1 MPWQMGTLLSSGS
14 QFEVWSGGGLFQL
27 DRKPLSFRREP
38 GFSALTRWRGFAN
51 IRSRFKRR
59 DGWNKEQDA
68 DFKGWRSQ
76 HVRRV

>member
-1 MPWQMGTLLSSGS
+1 MSWPMGILLSSGFQS
-14 QFEVWSGGGLFQL
+14 EEGNAGDLFQL
-27 DRKPLSFRREP
+27 ARKLLSFRREP
-38 GFSALTRWRGFAN
+38 RFSALTHWGGFAN